1 MRSGTSIAALAL
13 LLALLTGCGP
23 KQPVVSV
30 LPAAAQA
37 PPLPPMRM
45 AALLPSTPPPIP
57 ATKRP
62 ILKLDTTT
70 PPEPKTETASNDHHP
85 PKRRSRSIGQD
96 QLDASRPVVP
106 ATSPA
111 TQNPQVANAQPAEM
125 SPIGQLSTAND
136 NANTADRRQ
145 ISDQIDATENGLNA
159 IKRSFN
165 GDEQKTVAQIRNFI
179 TRARDALK
187 VDDLDG
193 ARTLSTKAHLLLLE
207 LTQQ

>member
-1 MRSGTSIAALAL
+1 MRSGKAIAALAL

-23 KQPVVSV
+23 KQPKTGA
-30 LPAAAQA
+30 PQAAQA
-37 PPLPPMRM
+37 PSLPPSQMV
-45 AALLPSTPPPIP
+45 ALLSPVPPPIP

-62 ILKLDTTT
+62 VIKLDTTA
-70 PPEPKTETASNDHHP
+70 PPETKTETASTQPHRPMKHHSKP
-85 PKRRSRSIGQD
+85 DVARDSPQEPKPTGQN
-96 QLDASRPVVP
+96 AS
-106 ATSPA
+106 
-111 TQNPQVANAQPAEM
+111 TQTTQAANAQPSEM

-159 IKRSFN
+159 IKRAFTP
-165 GDEQKTVAQIRNFI
+165 DEQKTVALIRTYI

-193 ARTLSTKAHLLLLE
+193 SRTLATKAKQLLE
-207 LTQQ
+207 ELTKQ